1 MRKLPRSACT
11 VLQSIV
17 AFCRRRLNC
26 FAWAIDCGFVDADGR
41 AALRVQLIMGLLP
54 RIAEVWL
61 RNRKR
66 LCAEPRFVC
75 AIPGLLR
82 KSSDPSFV

>member
-1 MRKLPRSACT
+1 
-11 VLQSIV
+11 
-17 AFCRRRLNC
+17 
-26 FAWAIDCGFVDADGR
+26 
-41 AALRVQLIMGLLP
+41 MGLLP

-82 KSSDPSFV
+82 KSSDPSFVYQNPWMVQIHTLHITYIILYLIIHVQYNIYINNILMQLMP